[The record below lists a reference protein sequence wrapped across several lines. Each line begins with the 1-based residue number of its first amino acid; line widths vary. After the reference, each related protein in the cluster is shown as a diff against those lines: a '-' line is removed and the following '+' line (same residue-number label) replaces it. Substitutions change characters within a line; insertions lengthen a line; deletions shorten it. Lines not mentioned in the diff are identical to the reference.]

1 MMRLVYFRC
10 QFWILICNIRCM
22 PIYKLND
29 KEPIL
34 PDDGKYWVAPD
45 ANVIGDVLM
54 KKNSSVWFSSTL
66 RGDCERITLGEN
78 SNVQDGSVLH
88 TDISFPL
95 NIGKDVT
102 VGHQVMLH
110 GCEIGDNSLIGIGA
124 VVLNGAK
131 IGKNCLIGSKTLIG
145 EKKEIPDNSMVIG
158 IPGKVIKTIDSDMEI
173 FLKASA
179 DHYCENWKN
188 FNQNLKLVK

>member
-1 MMRLVYFRC
+1 MKRLVYFRC
-10 QFWILICNIRCM
+10 QFWILICSIRCM

>member
-1 MMRLVYFRC
+1 MMLLVYFRC
-10 QFWILICNIRCM
+10 QFWILICSIRCM

-110 GCEIGDNSLIGIGA
+110 GCEIGNNSLIGIGA

>member
-1 MMRLVYFRC
+1 MKRLVYFRC
-10 QFWILICNIRCM
+10 QFWILICSIRCM

-102 VGHQVMLH
+102 VGHQAMLH

-124 VVLNGAK
+124 VAVSYTHL
-131 IGKNCLIGSKTLIG
+131 TL
-145 EKKEIPDNSMVIG
+145 P
-158 IPGKVIKTIDSDMEI
+158 T
-173 FLKASA
+173 KA
-179 DHYCENWKN
+179 
-188 FNQNLKLVK
+188 

>member
-1 MMRLVYFRC
+1 
-10 QFWILICNIRCM
+10 M

-34 PDDGKYWVAPD
+34 PKEGEFWVAPD
-45 ANVIGDVLM
+45 ANVIGDILM
-54 KKNSSVWFSSTL
+54 HKNSSVWFSSTL
-66 RGDCERITLGEN
+66 RGDCERITIGEN

-88 TDISFPL
+88 TDIGFPL
-95 NIGKDVT
+95 NIGKNVT

-131 IGKNCLIGSKTLIG
+131 IGRNCLIGSKTLIG

-188 FNQNLKLVK
+188 FNQNLKLIK

>member
-1 MMRLVYFRC
+1 MMRLVYFRS
-10 QFWILICNIRCM
+10 QFWILICSIRCM

>member
-10 QFWILICNIRCM
+10 QFWILICSIRCM

>member
-1 MMRLVYFRC
+1 
-10 QFWILICNIRCM
+10 M

-110 GCEIGDNSLIGIGA
+110 GCEIGD
-124 VVLNGAK
+124 
-131 IGKNCLIGSKTLIG
+131 
-145 EKKEIPDNSMVIG
+145 
-158 IPGKVIKTIDSDMEI
+158 
-173 FLKASA
+173 
-179 DHYCENWKN
+179 
-188 FNQNLKLVK
+188 

>member
-1 MMRLVYFRC
+1 MKRLVYFRC
-10 QFWILICNIRCM
+10 QFWILICSIRCK

>member
-1 MMRLVYFRC
+1 
-10 QFWILICNIRCM
+10 M

-124 VVLNGAK
+124 VILNGAK

-158 IPGKVIKTIDSDMEI
+158 IPGKVIKKIDSDMEI